1 MKFVAIDVETANAD
15 LASICQ
21 IGIAI
26 FRDNQL
32 LATWQSL
39 VDPEDEFDPVNVS
52 IHGIDDEMILGA
64 PTFLDIYDAL
74 RSRTEN
80 EVVVS
85 HMPFDRVALSRAA
98 ERYNLQSVR
107 CTWLDTAKVA
117 RRTWT
122 QFAYSGYGIAN
133 LAGELGISFRHHD
146 ALEDA
151 RAAGEILIKAIE
163 KSGFGITDWLD
174 RVNKPIFEKS
184 RSHSEKITRD
194 GDPNGP
200 LFGEVLVF
208 TGALS
213 MPRRQAADEAAR
225 AGCQVDS
232 SVTQSTSILVVGNQD
247 ARRLAGHE
255 KSSKHRKAEELL
267 KGGQNIRILTEND
280 FLQLL
285 NINM

>member
-21 IGIAI
+21 IGIVT
-26 FRDNQL
+26 FQNNQL
-32 LATWQSL
+32 LTAWHSL
-39 VDPEDEFDPVNVS
+39 VDPEDEFDLVNIS
-52 IHGIDDEMILGA
+52 IHGIDEEMVIGA
-64 PTFLDIYDAL
+64 PTFLDVYDAL
-74 RSRTEN
+74 RSRTEG
-80 EVVVS
+80 EIVVS
-85 HMPFDRVALSRAA
+85 HMPFDRVAISRAA
-98 ERYNLQSVR
+98 ERYCLQGIQ

-122 QFAYSGYGIAN
+122 QFAYSGYGLVN

-151 RAAGEILIKAIE
+151 RVAGEILIRAIE
-163 KSGFGITDWLD
+163 KSGLEITDWLD

-184 RSHSEKITRD
+184 RGYSEKITRN

-200 LFGEVLVF
+200 LFGEVIVF
-208 TGALS
+208 TGTLS
-213 MPRRQAADEAAR
+213 MPRRQAADEAAQ

-247 ARRLAGHE
+247 VRRLAGHE

-267 KGGQNIRILTEND
+267 REGQNIRILTESD

-285 NINM
+285 NIKA